1 MSFKRVV
8 KKIVPPTTSMV
19 DARRDAIL
27 RGQQRVIEEIA
38 NSFSEA
44 TESLRSEI
52 TNLQHEIRMV
62 HAEMVGH
69 EAADR
74 SASAN
79 SRKRH
84 DEIIVSMASYAPRL
98 AKLAPTLQSLA
109 EQTRHPDRLLV
120 WIPRKDAPKGYL
132 SFSAEVLHAIS
143 ESGAEIR
150 WVDTDLGPHNKYYH
164 AMREY
169 PEATIITVDDD
180 GIYDR
185 RLVEVLV
192 DASSRFP
199 GSIVAMRTHLMLFS
213 TEGEVLP
220 YREWNREQSEVQ
232 EDPRR
237 DLFPTG
243 FGGVL
248 YPPHSLSPHV
258 FDEDAIRSTCI
269 KADDLWLKIMSA
281 LVGTTVVTPHPLLTP
296 EYVPDTQDVA
306 LCLDN
311 LDKDENDQQLQAILS
326 YVDTFTQ
333 SRSLIDWLRE

>member
-79 SRKRH
+79 SRKMH

-199 GSIVAMRTHLMLFS
+199 KSIVAMRTHMMLFS
-213 TEGEVLP
+213 PEGDVLP
-220 YREWNREQSEVQ
+220 YRDWNREQAEVL
-232 EDPRR
+232 DCPRR
-237 DLFPTG
+237 DLFATG

-248 YPPHSLSPHV
+248 YPPHSLSSHV
-258 FDEDAIRSTCI
+258 FDEQAIRRTCI

-281 LVGTTVVTPHPLLTP
+281 LAKTTVVAPCPLLTP
-296 EYVPDTQDVA
+296 GYSPDTQDVA

-311 LDKDENDQQLQAILS
+311 LDKDENDKQLRAIIS
-326 YVDTFTQ
+326 YIDTFTD
-333 SRSLIDWLRE
+333 SSDVLDWIRA